1 MEMSPS
7 FLRMESNRRLH
18 CLFHCTSSAWF
29 HSLESISTR
38 AVFPTPVSPSMITGT
53 PHWYLL
59 EKGGERGEGERGE
72 GERGEGERSE
82 LDGDEQYSTEQLVL

>member
-7 FLRMESNRRLH
+7 FLRMKSNRRFH

-53 PHWYLL
+53 PHWYLVGR
-59 EKGGERGEGERGE
+59 EGGGRGRGEREGEGRGREGGGRGRGEG
-72 GERGEGERSE
+72 
-82 LDGDEQYSTEQLVL
+82 